1 MRLGLEL
8 GGTNFKLGL
17 INEEAIVERIQ
28 VLKSDEFFSAK
39 NLLKSLEKKVDLFLG
54 NRKVTRVGISAK
66 GIVDVEKGMIVDDVG
81 EAKFFSNILLRDF
94 FSKKFNVPSNIDN
107 DARCYA
113 LGEWKFGDWGDSK
126 NLTCITLGTGVGC
139 ASILNGELFYG
150 SDHLG
155 GVLGGHISINR
166 NGPQCPCGNIGCLE
180 MFCSKNGLS
189 RIFKKSNSRFANH
202 KDPVKSFFSHIS
214 EKKLTEN
221 KIFNDFINNLS
232 IGLTNI
238 IHAYSPDI
246 LILGGGIM
254 NSSEIIL
261 PKLKKKV
268 DKMAFTY
275 PKGRCKIFSS
285 KLGNHAPL
293 LGATFHPNLEN

>member
-17 INEEAIVERIQ
+17 ITEDAKIDKIQ
-28 VLKSDEFFSAK
+28 MFKADEFFGSN
-39 NLLKSLEKKVDLFLG
+39 NLLDDLQKKVDLFLG
-54 NRKVTRVGISAK
+54 TNKIISGGISAK
-66 GIVDVEKGMIVDDVG
+66 GIVDVKKGMIVDDVG

-94 FSKKFNVPSNIDN
+94 FSEKYNVPFNIDN

-113 LGEWKFGDWGDSK
+113 LGEWKFGDWGDIK

-155 GVLGGHISINR
+155 GILGGHISIDK
-166 NGPQCPCGNIGCLE
+166 NGPKCPCGNVGCLE
-180 MFCSKNGLS
+180 MFCSKNGLR
-189 RIFKKSNSRFANH
+189 RIFKKSKSKFANQ
-202 KDPVKSFFSHIS
+202 KDPVKSYFSHII
-214 EKKLTEN
+214 EKKLTED

-238 IHAYSPDI
+238 IHVYSPDI

-254 NSSEIIL
+254 NSAEIIL
-261 PKLKKKV
+261 PKIKKKV
-268 DKMAFTY
+268 DKMAFTI
-275 PKGRCKIFSS
+275 PRGRCKIFSS
-285 KLGNHAPL
+285 KLGNYAPL